1 MVGLQ
6 SFFLIFLSLSFIFI
20 YFTRGSIGS
29 IFFAHKQAAADA
41 EAQNLRRAHAEELS
55 LMRAT
60 LTKSQEGAASQE
72 QGLRRKLKKYK
83 KAISVLTRQAA
94 AAKNRQLFLQE
105 AMARHLF
112 YHFLFSYPLG

>member
-1 MVGLQ
+1 
-6 SFFLIFLSLSFIFI
+6 
-20 YFTRGSIGS
+20 
-29 IFFAHKQAAADA
+29 
-41 EAQNLRRAHAEELS
+41 
-55 LMRAT
+55 MRAT